1 MHSFRTLAAALAV
14 GFTAFV
20 GSAQAQVLNVVGPW
34 EIAGIDPAQ
43 SGYVFSRLQV
53 AETLVSVDPS
63 GELVPALAETWSV
76 SEDELTWRFTLRGD
90 AVFHDGTPVTAE
102 AAAASLRRAYEGVG
116 VLTQLPIAEITHD
129 GQDVVLRLDKPF
141 AAVPDYLVNFST
153 IILAPSSFDESQRVT
168 QIVGSGPYKVKKV
181 TPPLKLEL
189 ENAGTWWGGQPGID
203 EVSYLAVGRG
213 ETRALMA
220 ESGEADLVFSM
231 LPVSVERLKRNPRLD
246 VKIATIPRTR
256 ILKVNA
262 ASPFFDE
269 AEERRAVSLAIDRVG
284 ITSVILRNKQLAAT
298 QIFPPALG
306 DWHADDLAPL
316 TYDPEEARQLLAA
329 AGWQP
334 GSDGILEQDGRRF
347 SVSLITYA
355 SWPELPPI
363 ATALQAQLRQVGIEV
378 KVSVGN
384 SSEIPSRH
392 KDGTLEMG
400 LISRLYSIVPD
411 PVGTLLQD
419 YSPGGSDWGSM
430 GWANDEMVGLIDKL
444 IATSAPEQRAPYQH
458 RAVEIL
464 QQELPS
470 IPVTWSELAIV
481 ANKRVTGVRVD
492 PLEVNYGVAF
502 IRWAD

>member
-1 MHSFRTLAAALAV
+1 MDTFRALATV
-14 GFTAFV
+14 LLFV
-20 GSAQAQVLNVVGPW
+20 LSASAGAAQAETLKVVGPW

-53 AETLVSVDPS
+53 AETLVSADPT
-63 GELVPALAETWSV
+63 GKLVPALAEAWSV
-76 SEDELTWRFTLRGD
+76 SGDGLVWRFTLRDD

-102 AAAASLRRAYEGVG
+102 AAAASLRRAQGGVG
-116 VLTQLPIAEITHD
+116 VLTQLPIAEIAPE
-129 GQDVVLRLDKPF
+129 GRDVVIRLTKPF
-141 AAVPDYLVNFST
+141 AAVPAYLVNFST
-153 IILAPSSFDESQRVT
+153 IVLAPSSFDGSGRVT
-168 QIVGSGPYKVKKV
+168 QIVGSGPYKVKQL

-189 ENAGTWWGGQPGID
+189 EGSDNWWGGKPGIGD
-203 EVSYLAVGRG
+203 VSYLAVGRG

-231 LPVSVERLKRNPRLD
+231 LPVSVDRLKRNPDLD

-262 ASPFFDE
+262 GSPFFDSV
-269 AEERRAVSLAIDRVG
+269 EERQAISRAIDRIG
-284 ITSVILRNKQLAAT
+284 ITTVILRNPDLAAT
-298 QIFPPALG
+298 QLFPQALG
-306 DWHADDLAPL
+306 DWHALDLEPL
-316 TYDPEEARQLLAA
+316 RHDVAAARRLLAE

-334 GSDGILEQDGRRF
+334 GADGILEQDGKRF
-347 SVSLITYA
+347 RVSLITYA

-363 ATALQAQLRQVGIEV
+363 ATALQAQLRQVGIDV
-378 KVSVGN
+378 QVSVGN

-419 YSPGGSDWGSM
+419 YGPGGSDWGSM
-430 GWANDEMVGLIDKL
+430 GWTNDEMAALVDELV
-444 IATSAPEQRAPYQH
+444 ATSEPEARAPLQH

-481 ANKRVTGVRVD
+481 ANKRITGVRVD
-492 PLEVNYGVAF
+492 PLEVNYGIAS